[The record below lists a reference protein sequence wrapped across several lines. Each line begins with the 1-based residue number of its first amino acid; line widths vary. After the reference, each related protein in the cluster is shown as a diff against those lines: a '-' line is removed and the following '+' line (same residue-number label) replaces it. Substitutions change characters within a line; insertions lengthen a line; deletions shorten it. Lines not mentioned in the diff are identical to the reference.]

1 MKLLAIDTSGRA
13 LSAAIF
19 AAGEVLAGGG
29 VDSGRNHSL
38 ELLPLVDDLLRQ
50 NQLTFADFD
59 AFAVT
64 VGPGSFTGLRIGLA
78 TVKAWGQALGK
89 CLISVSTLD
98 AIAAAA
104 RAHSGSAEYIA
115 PICDARRNE
124 VYTALYCGGERL
136 SADRAVSPEA
146 LARELARLDQPV
158 VLAGDALASYQPLFE
173 QELKE
178 NFRLPAQGN
187 QLFFAAAAA
196 RLAAAKYQAG
206 AVVEPAA
213 LLPVYLRLS
222 EAEEKRLEAERRA

>member
-19 AAGEVLAGGG
+19 AEGEVLASGG

-38 ELLPLVDDLLRQ
+38 ELLPLVDDLLRH
-50 NQLTFADFD
+50 NHLTFADFD
-59 AFAVT
+59 AFAAT

-78 TVKAWGQALGK
+78 TVKAWGQACGK
-89 CLISVSTLD
+89 PLVGVSTLD
-98 AIAAAA
+98 AIAATAA
-104 RAHSGSAEYIA
+104 GGAEAADYIA

-124 VYTALYCGGERL
+124 VYTALYRGGERL
-136 SADRAVSPEA
+136 SPDRAVGPDT
-146 LARELARLDQPV
+146 LARELARLNQPV
-158 VLAGDALASYQPLFE
+158 LLAGDALLTYEPLLRR
-173 QELKE
+173 ELKD

-196 RLAAAKYQAG
+196 RLAAVQYLAG